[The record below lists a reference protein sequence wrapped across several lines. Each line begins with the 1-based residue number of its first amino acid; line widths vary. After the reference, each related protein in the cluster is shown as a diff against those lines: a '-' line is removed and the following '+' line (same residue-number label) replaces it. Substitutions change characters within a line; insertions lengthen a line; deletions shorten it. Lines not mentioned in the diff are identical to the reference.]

1 MRQSRS
7 VPSCCSRVSYGEI
20 ADSTMS
26 ELVTTMRVQRAKRDL
41 TQAEL
46 AVLAEVTRKSINAI
60 EAGRM
65 VPSIVL
71 ALRLAKALQ
80 VSVEELFSLP

>member
-1 MRQSRS
+1 
-7 VPSCCSRVSYGEI
+7 
-20 ADSTMS
+20 MS
-26 ELVTTMRVQRAKRDL
+26 DLVTTMKVQRAKRDL

-46 AVLAEVTRKSINAI
+46 AGLADVTRKSINAI

-65 VPSIVL
+65 VPSVVL

-80 VSVEELFSLP
+80 VPVEELFSLA